1 MSVRI
6 RPATPQ
12 DVPLLCRL
20 IRDLAVYE
28 KLEHECRVTPE
39 GLHAAL
45 FGPRPSAKALVGELS
60 GVPEGFALYFT
71 NFSTFLAKPGIYLE
85 DLFVRP
91 HARGSGLG
99 KALLSTLAR
108 IAVEEGCGR
117 VEWSVLDWNEP
128 AIGFYKR
135 LGAVPMS
142 EWTVFRLTGDSLRD
156 VAALAPR

>member
-1 MSVRI
+1 M
-6 RPATPQ
+6 
-12 DVPLLCRL
+12 
-20 IRDLAVYE
+20 
-28 KLEHECRVTPE
+28 
-39 GLHAAL
+39 
-45 FGPRPSAKALVGELS
+45 
-60 GVPEGFALYFT
+60 PEGFALYFT

-91 HARGSGLG
+91 HARGGGLG

-108 IAVEEGCGR
+108 IAVEQGCGR

-142 EWTVFRLTGDSLRD
+142 EWTVFRLAGESLRD